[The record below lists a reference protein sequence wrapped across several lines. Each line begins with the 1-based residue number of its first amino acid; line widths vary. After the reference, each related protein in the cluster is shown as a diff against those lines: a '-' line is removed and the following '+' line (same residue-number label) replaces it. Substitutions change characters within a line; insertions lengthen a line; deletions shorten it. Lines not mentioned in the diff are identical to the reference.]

1 MAGLSIGLPPLILQW
16 AQVTSYVDES
26 GCREPSVAWSLS
38 PSSRLSHPLPAPSST
53 FNFKLSG
60 EDRSTTR
67 LSSSKKDLERLSLRG
82 SQGAAHPPPIHLVIM
97 VTATLHPLRAYPIA
111 NAPLLDQGSP
121 FSINGGACVAM
132 VGKDCVGIACD
143 LRLGMQALT
152 VSNHFPKIFN
162 YGDVYLGLTGLAT
175 DVSTVADLF
184 RYKVNMY
191 RLREERAISPQTMAN
206 LVSSSLYERRFGPYF
221 VSPVVAGINPTTGK
235 PFICGFDSIGCIDF
249 AKDFIVSG
257 TASDQLFGTCEG
269 LWEPDLGPEDLFE
282 TISQALLNAVDRD
295 ALSGWGAHVY
305 IIEKDKVTKRL
316 LKGRQD

>member
-1 MAGLSIGLPPLILQW
+1 MTGK
-16 AQVTSYVDES
+16 
-26 GCREPSVAWSLS
+26 
-38 PSSRLSHPLPAPSST
+38 
-53 FNFKLSG
+53 N
-60 EDRSTTR
+60 
-67 LSSSKKDLERLSLRG
+67 
-82 SQGAAHPPPIHLVIM
+82 
-97 VTATLHPLRAYPIA
+97 
-111 NAPLLDQGSP
+111 
-121 FSINGGACVAM
+121 CVA
-132 VGKDCVGIACD
+132 IACD
-143 LRLGMQALT
+143 LRLGLQALT
-152 VSNHFPKIFN
+152 ISNNFPKIFP
-162 YGDVYLGLTGLAT
+162 YGPNLYVGLTGLAT
-175 DVSTVADLF
+175 DIASVSDLL

-191 RLREERAISPQTMAN
+191 RLREERAISPKTMAN
-206 LVSSSLYERRFGPYF
+206 LVSTSLYEKRFGPWF
-221 VSPVVAGINPTTGK
+221 VGPVVAGIMPPKEAGELGE

>member
-1 MAGLSIGLPPLILQW
+1 
-16 AQVTSYVDES
+16 
-26 GCREPSVAWSLS
+26 
-38 PSSRLSHPLPAPSST
+38 
-53 FNFKLSG
+53 
-60 EDRSTTR
+60 
-67 LSSSKKDLERLSLRG
+67 
-82 SQGAAHPPPIHLVIM
+82 
-97 VTATLHPLRAYPIA
+97 
-111 NAPLLDQGSP
+111 
-121 FSINGGACVAM
+121 M
-132 VGKDCVGIACD
+132 VGKDCVAIACD
-143 LRLGMQALT
+143 LRLGLQALT
-152 VSNHFPKIFN
+152 VSNNFPKVFQ
-162 YGDVYLGLTGLAT
+162 YGDVFLGLTGLAT

-191 RLREERAISPQTMAN
+191 RLREERNIAPTTFAN

-221 VSPVVAGINPTTGK
+221 VSPVVAGLEPKTGK

-257 TASDQLFGTCEG
+257 TATEQLFGMCES
-269 LWEPDLGPEDLFE
+269 LWEPDLVRSPAPCPPFSLPYPSRSLYSYRLGTQGPEDLFE

>member
-1 MAGLSIGLPPLILQW
+1 
-16 AQVTSYVDES
+16 
-26 GCREPSVAWSLS
+26 
-38 PSSRLSHPLPAPSST
+38 
-53 FNFKLSG
+53 
-60 EDRSTTR
+60 
-67 LSSSKKDLERLSLRG
+67 
-82 SQGAAHPPPIHLVIM
+82 
-97 VTATLHPLRAYPIA
+97 
-111 NAPLLDQGSP
+111 
-121 FSINGGACVAM
+121 M
-132 VGKDCVGIACD
+132 VGKDCVAIACD
-143 LRLGMQALT
+143 LRLGLQALT
-152 VSNHFPKIFN
+152 VSNNFPKIFS

-175 DVSTVADLF
+175 DVNTVSDLF

-191 RLREERAISPQTMAN
+191 RLREERNISPSTMAN

-221 VSPVVAGINPTTGK
+221 VNPVVAGIDQKTGK

-269 LWEPDLGPEDLFE
+269 LWEPDLVCLPRLYVEIRRRVQLTRDERLTRLIQAPEDLFE

>member
-1 MAGLSIGLPPLILQW
+1 MS
-16 AQVTSYVDES
+16 
-26 GCREPSVAWSLS
+26 
-38 PSSRLSHPLPAPSST
+38 
-53 FNFKLSG
+53 
-60 EDRSTTR
+60 
-67 LSSSKKDLERLSLRG
+67 
-82 SQGAAHPPPIHLVIM
+82 
-97 VTATLHPLRAYPIA
+97 
-111 NAPLLDQGSP
+111 SP
-121 FSINGGACVAM
+121 FSINGGAAVAM
-132 VGKDCVGIACD
+132 VGKDCVAIACD

-152 VSNHFPKIFN
+152 VSNNFPKIFQ
-162 YGDVYLGLTGLAT
+162 YGDHVFLGLTGLAT
-175 DVSTVADLF
+175 DVNTVSDLF

-191 RLREERAISPQTMAN
+191 RLREERNIAPRTFAN

-221 VSPVVAGINPTTGK
+221 VSPVVAGLEPKTGQ

-257 TASDQLFGTCEG
+257 TATEQLFGMCES

-282 TISQALLNAVDRD
+282 TISQCLLNAVDRD

>member
-1 MAGLSIGLPPLILQW
+1 
-16 AQVTSYVDES
+16 
-26 GCREPSVAWSLS
+26 
-38 PSSRLSHPLPAPSST
+38 
-53 FNFKLSG
+53 
-60 EDRSTTR
+60 
-67 LSSSKKDLERLSLRG
+67 
-82 SQGAAHPPPIHLVIM
+82 
-97 VTATLHPLRAYPIA
+97 
-111 NAPLLDQGSP
+111 
-121 FSINGGACVAM
+121 M
-132 VGKDCVGIACD
+132 VGKDCVAIACD
-143 LRLGMQALT
+143 LRLGLQALT
-152 VSNHFPKIFN
+152 VSNNFPKIFP

-175 DVSTVADLF
+175 DVSTVSELF

-191 RLREERAISPQTMAN
+191 RLREERQISPQTMAN
-206 LVSSSLYERRFGPYF
+206 LVSSTLYERRFGPYF
-221 VSPVVAGINPTTGK
+221 VSPVIAGINHTTGK

-269 LWEPDLGPEDLFE
+269 LWEPDLVSLTFIYHQPCSSLIRLHSQAPEDLFE

>member
-1 MAGLSIGLPPLILQW
+1 M
-16 AQVTSYVDES
+16 
-26 GCREPSVAWSLS
+26 
-38 PSSRLSHPLPAPSST
+38 
-53 FNFKLSG
+53 
-60 EDRSTTR
+60 
-67 LSSSKKDLERLSLRG
+67 
-82 SQGAAHPPPIHLVIM
+82 
-97 VTATLHPLRAYPIA
+97 
-111 NAPLLDQGSP
+111 
-121 FSINGGACVAM
+121 
-132 VGKDCVGIACD
+132 
-143 LRLGMQALT
+143 
-152 VSNHFPKIFN
+152 SNNFPKIFN

-175 DVSTVADLF
+175 DVSTVSDLF

-191 RLREERAISPQTMAN
+191 RLREERNISPSTMAN
-206 LVSSSLYERRFGPYF
+206 LVSSSLYEKRFGPYF
-221 VSPVVAGINPTTGK
+221 VSPVVAGIDQKSGK

-269 LWEPDLGPEDLFE
+269 LWEPDLVRSRSLSSPHRRRNTRIGLQKRNEWKDEILTVLLLQAPEDLFE